1 MSKLVAIVL
10 SLLAG
15 SLIAVQPPA
24 NASLGNLIGD
34 IGASFVSL
42 VISAVAVGLVL
53 VLFGD
58 PGRLSGVTGMRPE
71 HVLGGLA
78 GALIVTVSLVTVR
91 PLGVAGVVALLV
103 ASQLFASVV
112 IDRLGWLGVHQVAIS
127 WERLLGLALVVAGTV
142 LVTRG

>member
-10 SLLAG
+10 TLVAG
-15 SLIAVQPPA
+15 SLIALQPPA
-24 NASLGNLIGD
+24 NASLGNLVGD
-34 IGASFVSL
+34 ISASFVSL
-42 VISAVAVGLVL
+42 VISTVAVGLVL

-58 PGRLSGVTGMRPE
+58 PGRLSGITRMRPE

-103 ASQLFASVV
+103 SSQLFASVV
-112 IDRLGWLGVHQVAIS
+112 IDRLGLIGVHEVAIS
-127 WERLLGLALVVAGTV
+127 WERVLGLALVVAGTV
-142 LVTRG
+142 LITRG